1 MPPRL
6 TRKRVREMRDE
17 TSLKDVDSH
26 FRPFLMEAN
35 DQEIGSAVIRWN
47 EGGFTARVVRGRKM
61 KLLQSVFDEFAAA
74 LQFPLYFGENLNA
87 FNECISELDDLPPG
101 DGYVVVVTDPHLVLS
116 EGSQKDLA
124 GLVHCLAR
132 AADEYSRPID
142 LGEVWDRPAVPF
154 HVVLAASE
162 RDTAATVRRWSS
174 VGVELV
180 RLRTS

>member
-1 MPPRL
+1 M
-6 TRKRVREMRDE
+6 D
-17 TSLKDVDSH
+17 
-26 FRPFLMEAN
+26 
-35 DQEIGSAVIRWN
+35 
-47 EGGFTARVVRGRKM
+47 
-61 KLLQSVFDEFAAA
+61 
-74 LQFPLYFGENLNA
+74 A

-101 DGYVVVVTDPHLVLS
+101 DGYVVVVTDPHLVLF